1 MPTLPSIAIGTASAL
16 AVHAA
21 DLGKT
26 ITVEGKI
33 YKLVKAG
40 AAITVGTGG
49 LACNTAASS
58 GTPTWVVTLPS
69 AANSAFVAGVI
80 PGGQKDSAGA
90 AGLLNGDY
98 FYAQVSGAAEVTAGA
113 AVASGALV
121 ASLITSGKI
130 DDVAATAGV
139 GAIGVALEAA
149 SADGDVIGVLLKGLV

>member
-1 MPTLPSIAIGTASAL
+1 MPTLPSIAIGTASAN
-16 AVHAA
+16 AAHAA

-26 ITVEGKI
+26 ITVDGKI
-33 YKLVKAG
+33 YRLVKAG

-49 LACNTAASS
+49 LCANTAATS

-80 PGGQKDSAGA
+80 PGGQKDSTGA

-98 FYAQVSGAAEVTAGA
+98 FYIQVSGVAEVTAGA
-113 AVASGALV
+113 AIASGALI
-121 ASLITSGKI
+121 ASLITTGKV
-130 DDVAATAGV
+130 DDAAATAGV

-149 SADGDVIGVLLKGLV
+149 AADGDVTGCLLKGLI